1 LPTTVAGLTALI
13 WNHPA
18 NRKRRLK
25 ALARSVAWQAYKH
38 TVGRPLTIDAFGDLK
53 FRAYSDSTA
62 PGRLLYFG
70 GLPDYDE
77 MWFMRR
83 YLRPGDSVI
92 DGGAN
97 AGLYTLLAA
106 KLVGKSGRVDAF
118 EAAPA
123 TVQRLREN
131 VTLNA
136 LSQVHVHHAA
146 LAEEAKTVSFTVD
159 RAKDASNRIRTGD
172 DSANTTV
179 EVEAV
184 SLDEMLTGEYAF
196 GKLDIEGAEPLAL
209 SGASMMLA
217 KHNPP
222 VWQLELV
229 DRFVQRFGWS
239 ALDVASLLRAHGYE
253 LALYD
258 ADTGELRFGEGSLG
272 SRTDV
277 LAIATDSLERVMNRL
292 SGHDN

>member
-38 TVGRPLTIDAFGDLK
+38 TVGRPLTIDAYGDLK
-53 FRAYSDSTA
+53 FRAYSDSTE
-62 PGRLLYFG
+62 PGRLLCFG
-70 GLPDYDE
+70 GFPEYNE
-77 MWFMRR
+77 MWFMQR

-97 AGLYTLLAA
+97 VGLYTLLAA

-118 EAAPA
+118 EAAPT

-131 VTLNA
+131 VTINS
-136 LSQVHVHHAA
+136 LSQVHVHAVA
-146 LAEEAKTVSFTVD
+146 LADEAKTVSFTVD
-159 RAKDASNRIRTGD
+159 RSKDSGNRIRTAD
-172 DSANTTV
+172 DSAATTV
-179 EVEAV
+179 EVQAV
-184 SLDEMLTGEYAF
+184 SLDEALSGEYAF
-196 GKLDIEGAEPLAL
+196 GKLDIEGAEQLAL
-209 SGASMMLA
+209 SGAATMLA

-229 DRFVQRFGWS
+229 DRFVRRFGSS

-258 ADTGELRFGEGSLG
+258 ADTRELRFGGRIVG
-272 SRTDV
+272 DRTDV
-277 LAIATDSLERVMNRL
+277 LAIAQDSRERVMNRL
-292 SGHDN
+292 SGN

>member
-1 LPTTVAGLTALI
+1 MPTTVAGLTALI

-18 NRKRRLK
+18 NRKRRVR
-25 ALARSVAWQAYKH
+25 ALAKSIAWQAYKH
-38 TVGRPLTIDAFGDLK
+38 TVRRPLTIAAYGDLK
-53 FRAYSDSTA
+53 FRAYPDSTE
-62 PGRLLYFG
+62 PGQLLYFG
-70 GLPDYDE
+70 GLPDYNE

-83 YLRPGDSVI
+83 YLRPGDCVI

-106 KLVGKSGRVDAF
+106 KLVGRSGRVDAF

-131 VTLNA
+131 VRINA
-136 LSQVHVHHAA
+136 LFQANVHPVA
-146 LAEEAKTVSFTVD
+146 LADKSQTVSFTVD
-159 RAKDASNRIRTGD
+159 RSKDSGNRMRTAD
-172 DSANTTV
+172 DDAATTV

-184 SLDEMLTGEYAF
+184 SLDKVLTGEYAL

-209 SGASMMLA
+209 TGALTMLS

-229 DRFVQRFGWS
+229 DRFVERYGWS
-239 ALDVASLLRAHGYE
+239 VQDVASLFRTHGYE
-253 LALYD
+253 LAIYY
-258 ADTGELRFGEGSLG
+258 ADTGALQFGESCIG
-272 SRTDV
+272 SRKDV
-277 LAIATDSLERVMNRL
+277 LAIATDSRERVVKRL
-292 SGHDN
+292 SGN